1 MKAAYARNS
10 VFVLVAIVSAIAIS
24 VGLGNRTSAVTA
36 CGAGGITCPYIKTFG
51 ADVFAGG
58 WFANNCAANYQNY
71 LYGSPPDA
79 NYGGISAYAKT
90 NSNKAAGGASSQYGA
105 FALGNID
112 GSATNGG
119 FYGGGSQAGSLSVGY
134 LNFANTTNA
143 PWGGEF
149 EGAGGNQGYCIPDY
163 FTSKQTNT
171 NNGALAGGN
180 SLADVNSLGSANYY
194 KDTASGTFTIG
205 GGTLDPNKNIAIFVK
220 GNVYI
225 SGDITYAAHNPTNV
239 PKFALVVQ
247 GNIYIAPGVSQLTGW
262 YIAQPAASGTPSTN
276 DGVVWTCYDIN
287 TPSNASSGP
296 WLEANCANKLTL
308 NGAVVAKYV
317 NFRRV
322 NGDIGSAS
330 TSEDTLSNALGSNNI
345 SEIINYTPDMVIG
358 GPFFNAGSS
367 YNLDSLV
374 SLPPVF

>member
-1 MKAAYARNS
+1 M
-10 VFVLVAIVSAIAIS
+10 FVALAIISAVAISL
-24 VGLGNRTSAVTA
+24 GLNHQGRAATA
-36 CGAGGITCPYIKTFG
+36 CGSGVTCPYIKTFG

-58 WFANNCAANYQNY
+58 WFAANCATNYQNY
-71 LYGSPPDA
+71 QYGAPPDA

-90 NSNKAAGGASSQYGA
+90 SGGKAAGGASSQYGA

-112 GSATNGG
+112 GSATQGG
-119 FYGGGSQAGSLSVGY
+119 FYSVGAQAGSLGVDY
-134 LNFANTTNA
+134 LNFANTGNA
-143 PWGGEF
+143 PWGGQF
-149 EGAGGNQGYCIPDY
+149 EGAGGNQGHCIPDY
-163 FTSKQTNT
+163 FTSKQTNI
-171 NNGALAGGN
+171 NNSALAGGN
-180 SLADVNSLGSANYY
+180 SLADVNGLGSGNYY
-194 KDTASGTFTIG
+194 KDTASGTLTIS
-205 GGTLDPNKNIAIFVK
+205 GGTLDPGKNIAIFVK
-220 GNVYI
+220 GDVYI
-225 SGDITYAAHNPTNV
+225 SGNIAYANHTPTSV

-247 GNIYIAPGVSQLTGW
+247 GNIYLAPGVSQITGW
-262 YIAQPAASGTPSTN
+262 YIAQPASSGTPSTN

-296 WLEANCANKLTL
+296 WLESNCNNKLTL

-322 NGDIGSAS
+322 NGDIASAS
-330 TSEDTLSNALGSNNI
+330 TTEDTLSNALGSNNI

-374 SLPPVF
+374 SLPPVFQ